1 MRFCSDLLISSV
13 HVSRPEALARG
24 GTFIRAV
31 HMLECALF
39 PVSLLAR
46 FMFSSLRS
54 SKSGLRTGLAKSRQ
68 GWLGRIRDALVVEQ
82 VTDETWEEIEEYLIM
97 GDVGLATAEDLIAD
111 TREALRSQR
120 QATPATAFETLKSQI
135 RLRLEVDQP
144 FALEE
149 PRLLTVVF
157 IIGVNGAG
165 KTTTIGKLAYLYR
178 QQGRKVLL
186 AAADTFRAAA
196 VDQLQIWGER
206 AGVEV
211 ISHGQGA
218 DPGAVVYDAIRAS
231 QQSRQADLLLV
242 DTAGRLHTKYNLMQE
257 LQKLRTVAGKL
268 VHRAPHEV
276 LLTLDAST
284 GQNAILQANHF
295 TESTGVTGI
304 VMTKLDGSS
313 KGGAVICVKDA
324 LGIPVRFVGVG
335 ERIEDLLPF
344 DSQNFTDG
352 LLD

>member
-1 MRFCSDLLISSV
+1 
-13 HVSRPEALARG
+13 
-24 GTFIRAV
+24 
-31 HMLECALF
+31 
-39 PVSLLAR
+39 
-46 FMFSSLRS
+46 MFSSSRSRHSDLRS
-54 SKSGLRTGLAKSRQ
+54 GLAKSRQ
-68 GWLGRIRDALVVEQ
+68 GWLGRIRNVFDANRIS
-82 VTDETWEEIEEYLIM
+82 DETWEEIEEYLIM
-97 GDVGLATAEDLIAD
+97 GDVGLTTAEELIAH
-111 TREALRSQR
+111 TKQEIR
-120 QATPATAFETLKSQI
+120 QKNHTDPAAAFTELKVQI
-135 RLRLEVDQP
+135 QKYLQVSQP

-157 IIGVNGAG
+157 VIGVNGAG
-165 KTTTIGKLAYLYR
+165 KTTSIGKLAHLYR
-178 QQGRKVLL
+178 ERGRKVLL

-196 VDQLQIWGER
+196 VDQLKIWGER

-211 ISHGQGA
+211 VAHQQGA

-257 LQKLRTVAGKL
+257 LQKLKTVAGKL

-284 GQNAILQANHF
+284 GQNAILQAQHF
-295 TESTGVTGI
+295 VESVGVTGI

-313 KGGAVICVKDA
+313 KGGAIIGIKDA

-335 ERIEDLLPF
+335 EGIGDLLQF
-344 DSQNFTDG
+344 DAQEFTDG
-352 LLD
+352 LLED